1 MFKTDFFFS
10 YLGTPKRPVFIL
22 NKDSQVQVMIDG
34 QFFDKHVQTREK
46 VKWKCVKWDQHG
58 CKAFVVTSCAKDRKL
73 LHYNAS
79 HNHKLEPV
87 IARTSPQESKEA
99 HELMKQFRANLRSKL
114 QSKRGKAETESR
126 AKRSQ

>member
-58 CKAFVVTSCAKDRKL
+58 
-73 LHYNAS
+73 
-79 HNHKLEPV
+79 
-87 IARTSPQESKEA
+87 
-99 HELMKQFRANLRSKL
+99 
-114 QSKRGKAETESR
+114 
-126 AKRSQ
+126 